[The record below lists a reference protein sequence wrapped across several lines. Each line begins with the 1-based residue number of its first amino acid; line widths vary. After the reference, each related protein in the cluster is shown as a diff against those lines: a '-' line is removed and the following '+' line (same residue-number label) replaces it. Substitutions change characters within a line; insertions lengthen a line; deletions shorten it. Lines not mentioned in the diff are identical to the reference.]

1 MNRRD
6 ETSIPKSRIVPAVK
20 SRGPSKILPR
30 GKENT
35 QAAANAT
42 FKQLRKPS
50 IIDANKG
57 NGAVGAQ
64 SHPSIAKTFSTKKT
78 RFHVHRD
85 KAIEDNK
92 GQQSEVKAATLL
104 HVPRKRSLDAG
115 TQTVRKFLHTK
126 IPIRVRSNS
135 ATAVP
140 SNRRTET
147 RCTGTNNV
155 AATRNAATP
164 GNDGV
169 TLRTPLVPS
178 KVMVRRVNHLVASST
193 LKIREE
199 EPPRCFSEA
208 MDSLPPDLY
217 YNVEYLDEL
226 PIVELEREK
235 QSPKLSNN
243 FLKQHMNA
251 EQRKLVVAFLIHA
264 GNHCRYSSNVVYQ
277 AVKLFDAAMDR
288 IAVRTTH
295 IQLTA
300 MASLW
305 IAVKQHEN
313 FQKIPQASKILALA
327 KLQYRGKEDLLR
339 AYERKI
345 LNNLHFNTTFADAY
359 SLYNFCLINCISYMN
374 VCNGTTRRLYFCGGY
389 AIDVT
394 LLDDAFCRTSA
405 GLIAI
410 AATELVLS
418 LVFDD
423 VDKYARPR
431 WLFWRGILFARSPR
445 FIHRRSQNNR
455 RNGTSGKSPRQAVQQ
470 RQAAN
475 MRERRRMQN
484 INDAFEGL
492 RAHIP
497 TLPYEKRLSKV
508 DTLKL
513 AIGYIKFLNEL
524 VRADT
529 GNDPLTGNGGH
540 SRCSGRDDTKK
551 VIVRGSEGNP
561 FIFHS
566 LSWSRKSDISP
577 NGTMYAKVWTPED
590 PRASKN
596 GSSFE

>member
-6 ETSIPKSRIVPAVK
+6 QTSIPKSRIVPSVK
-20 SRGPSKILPR
+20 SRGPPKIVPS

-35 QAAANAT
+35 QAAVKAT
-42 FKQLRKPS
+42 IKQLRKPS
-50 IIDANKG
+50 IIDANKA
-57 NGAVGAQ
+57 NGVVGAQ
-64 SHPSIAKTFSTKKT
+64 SRPSIAKTFSAKKT
-78 RFHVHRD
+78 RFHVHCD
-85 KAIEDNK
+85 KAIEDK
-92 GQQSEVKAATLL
+92 KSQQPKERAKTLPR
-104 HVPRKRSLDAG
+104 VPRKHSLDAE
-115 TQTVRKFLHTK
+115 TQTVRKYLHTK
-126 IPIRVRSNS
+126 IPIRVRSIS

-155 AATRNAATP
+155 ANRNAATP
-164 GNDGV
+164 IDGV

-178 KVMVRRVNHLVASST
+178 KVMARRVNLVAPST
-193 LKIREE
+193 LKIKE

-251 EQRKLVVAFLIHA
+251 EQRKLVVAFLIHT

-288 IAVRTTH
+288 IAVKTTH

-305 IAVKQHEN
+305 IALKQHEN

-327 KLQYRGKEDLLR
+327 KGQYRGKEDLLR

-345 LNNLHFNTTFADAY
+345 LNTLHFNTTFADAY
-359 SLYNFCLINCISYMN
+359 SLFNFCLIHCISCMN
-374 VCNGTTRRLYFCGGY
+374 VCNGATRRLYFCGGY

-418 LVFDD
+418 LVYDD

-577 NGTMYAKVWTPED
+577 NGMMYAKVWTPED